1 MRATASGGHA
11 SRGRWRT
18 TGPEGGQKSSS
29 KAYMVSNQSKRLP
42 PHAETGTLGSVAAKL
57 GKSKNRSCCLSEL
70 CAPRHEEK
78 SPRKIRL
85 IHSTE
90 QSVPRLHKIL

>member
-29 KAYMVSNQSKRLP
+29 KAYMVSNQSIRLP
-42 PHAETGTLGSVAAKL
+42 PHAETGTLGSVAAKI
-57 GKSKNRSCCLSEL
+57 GKSRFRSCCLSEL

-78 SPRKIRL
+78 SPCILRL
-85 IHSTE
+85 IVCSE
-90 QSVPRLHKIL
+90 QCVPRLLKIL